1 MADAFSSRFRKLEGF
16 EQMMQSYR
24 NEIYKLKGRTLKG
37 LIKAQAIIRE
47 SMDTTKPLIP
57 IETGNLKNSWFCVT
71 SNGAV
76 IAGKNPKFNND
87 HYYIKIE

>member
-1 MADAFSSRFRKLEGF
+1 MADSYSSRFRTLKAQNEH
-16 EQMMQSYR
+16 MMQSYR

-57 IETGNLKNSWFCVT
+57 VEAGNMFVRKIILKTPLV
-71 SNGAV
+71 
-76 IAGKNPKFNND
+76 
-87 HYYIKIE
+87 